1 MEPPIRELLQ
11 NCKCAVHRK
20 LHDYGTNLFSGEEEL
35 CWRMFTDLK
44 DDNRAAHKEHF
55 TGGGNGHG
63 GNSHSNV
70 EAASP
75 ARGIGELICIFILM
89 KGT

>member
-1 MEPPIRELLQ
+1 MEPRISELLQ

-20 LHDYGTNLFSGEEEL
+20 LHDYETNLFSGEEEL
-35 CWRMFTDLK
+35 CGRMFTDLK
-44 DDNRAAHKEHF
+44 DDNRAAHHEHF

-63 GNSHSNV
+63 GNSRGHM